1 MCKKKGRKFVGFD
14 PISRIHFGLLWCGG
28 FGGMEKNKKSASPKK
43 TAPMARRTASCVATP
58 GGGWIAFLGVSHSH
72 DMAGAGG

>member
-28 FGGMEKNKKSASPKK
+28 LWWDGALMDGGFCGLLWAFDGWKRIKS
-43 TAPMARRTASCVATP
+43 RE
-58 GGGWIAFLGVSHSH
+58 
-72 DMAGAGG
+72 AGM